1 MKESRLIRK
10 YGRKNLFLLPPEWF
24 RDPMQD
30 WAKIWEEIKESVM
43 KGERDDAH
51 REGKSQE
58 NRS

>member
-1 MKESRLIRK
+1 MKESRFIRK

-43 KGERDDAH
+43 KGGRDDAH
-51 REGKSQE
+51 REGES
-58 NRS
+58 